1 MRVIPDGRQL
11 LPFITRFSHV
21 TNFQVAYQVLLKKYI
36 ATSNENVSYPE
47 NVLIIGTQNL

>member
-1 MRVIPDGRQL
+1 MRVIPDDSCYH
-11 LPFITRFSHV
+11 SHV